1 MRDRIRERLTEYR
14 AEALQ
19 SIGDAVNRTKSKF
32 SGAGRMNSGYY
43 YRTINKDN
51 EDGFAKYMD
60 RSANFIRH
68 VAASSWSEYADE
80 LRAGGDKLK
89 QEIMAKI
96 DHENYLTSALGENST
111 RVQLRNELDSALV
124 QLIKRKVED
133 FELDY
138 QEGKDM
144 SPTIHNEVNI
154 TNSNIENAVVQITQ
168 SGKDSI
174 SKETALKLREIINSE
189 EIKGLPE
196 SDRLEVLEQA
206 DVVLKEL
213 NAPATNDGKVVRGL
227 RTLGRI
233 ASSVAAKVTANI
245 IAQLLIAYAT
255 AKGIMPP
262 T

>member
-1 MRDRIRERLTEYR
+1 M
-14 AEALQ
+14 
-19 SIGDAVNRTKSKF
+19 
-32 SGAGRMNSGYY
+32 
-43 YRTINKDN
+43 
-51 EDGFAKYMD
+51 
-60 RSANFIRH
+60 
-68 VAASSWSEYADE
+68 
-80 LRAGGDKLK
+80 
-89 QEIMAKI
+89 
-96 DHENYLTSALGENST
+96 
-111 RVQLRNELDSALV
+111 
-124 QLIKRKVED
+124 
-133 FELDY
+133 
-138 QEGKDM
+138 
-144 SPTIHNEVNI
+144 
-154 TNSNIENAVVQITQ
+154 QITQ